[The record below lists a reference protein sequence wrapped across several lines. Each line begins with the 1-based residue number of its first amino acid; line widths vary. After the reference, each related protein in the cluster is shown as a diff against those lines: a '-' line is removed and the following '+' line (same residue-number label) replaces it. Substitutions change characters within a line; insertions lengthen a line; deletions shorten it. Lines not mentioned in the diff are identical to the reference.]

1 MNPLLKLIPSNVM
14 LEQAATEIIN
24 CNEITTQYGLKLSQQ
39 QAKELVHTRTESLK
53 RTGRVEFMGGVLQK
67 IITVFCDSPFLSQT
81 DYASVLNELIETF
94 YYFKNETLDELEDD
108 ELIEIMKRFFDETC
122 RGSVE
127 LLQNRELEAVARNIR
142 YGIADYLNIHE
153 DEEEY
158 IDE

>member
-1 MNPLLKLIPSNVM
+1 MNSFLTLIPSKVM
-14 LEQAATEIIN
+14 LEQAAAEIVY
-24 CNEITTQYGLKLSQQ
+24 CNEVTTQYGLKLSRQE
-39 QAKELVHTRTESLK
+39 AKELVHTRTESLK
-53 RTGRVEFMGGVLQK
+53 RNGRIEFMGGILQK
-67 IITVFCDSPFLSQT
+67 LIIAFCDSPFISQIH
-81 DYASVLNELIETF
+81 YASILNELVETF
-94 YYFKNETLDELEDD
+94 YYFKNETLDELDDD
-108 ELIEIMKRFFDETC
+108 ELIAIMKHLFDETC